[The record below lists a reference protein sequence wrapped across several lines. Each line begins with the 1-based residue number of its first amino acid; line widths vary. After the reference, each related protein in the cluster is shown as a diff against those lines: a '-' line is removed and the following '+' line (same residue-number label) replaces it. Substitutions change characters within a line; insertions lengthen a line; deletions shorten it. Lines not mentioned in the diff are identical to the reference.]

1 MTESQ
6 PVVEVTLADIYT
18 KLLEQHDA
26 LRDVS
31 GRVDMS
37 LQEHVEFRAA
47 IADHEARIRRSD
59 RWVSG
64 ITVSGAVALV
74 VTVVQVFGGPA

>member
-1 MTESQ
+1 MSDK

-26 LRDVS
+26 LLSVS

-37 LQEHVEFRAA
+37 IQEHVEFRAG
-47 IADHEARIRRSD
+47 IADHEARLRRNE
-59 RWVSG
+59 RWVNG
-64 ITVSGAVALV
+64 ITVSGAVALA
-74 VTVVQVFGGPA
+74 VTVVQVVGRIQA